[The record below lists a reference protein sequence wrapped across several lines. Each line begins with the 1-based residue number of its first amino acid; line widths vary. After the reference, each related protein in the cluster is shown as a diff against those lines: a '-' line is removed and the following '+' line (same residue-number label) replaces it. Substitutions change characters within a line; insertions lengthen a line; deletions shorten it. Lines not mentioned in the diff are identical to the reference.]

1 MEYTKGALDTKMAT
15 ILIATLADLTG
26 SDRVSWDDVCG
37 LEEIKDTIEIDVV
50 MPWANPARF
59 TGLRSASRGILM
71 YGPPGTGKTMIGKC
85 IASQMKAKFFSVTAS
100 SLITKWAGEAER
112 AVKTLFQ
119 LARALQP
126 TIIFIDEIDALL
138 GVRNDNEKHTAV
150 SIIGYIFVIISTSLQ
165 DGCTT
170 KTSDKVLFI
179 GATNLPKSIDSAFIR
194 RFTTRLYVPLPQVAD
209 RKVMLTKIMSSTENS
224 LSEEDVEKIA
234 RETEGYSG
242 SDLNQLCRWASKNY
256 TRKLKR
262 DSRGRFVFPENVSPP
277 NLNF

>member
-1 MEYTKGALDTKMAT
+1 MKAAMEYTKGALDTKMAT

-138 GVRNDNEKHTAV
+138 GVRNDNEKAWERRVKMEFLTE
-150 SIIGYIFVIISTSLQ
+150 L